1 MCLVSREVDERVV
14 TGTEGN
20 GFEGDGGECAVTERL
35 CLVIREVDETV
46 VRGTEGNGLVG
57 DGGRNAVKE

>member
-1 MCLVSREVDERVV
+1 MSSYREGEEKAVR
-14 TGTEGN
+14 GTEGN
-20 GFEGDGGECAVTERL
+20 GFVGDGGECAVTERL

-57 DGGRNAVKE
+57 DGGRNAVTE